1 MSNDSKTAIFKS
13 KGGSDIEIHQFKV
26 WQNSA
31 IWPGRDPLGID
42 CEPVVDLF
50 GTEISRCV
58 TSSSAAL
65 DSDLINWNLLD
76 PPRTRVHFFIYGQ
89 STSVK

>member
-31 IWPGRDPLGID
+31 IWPGRDPIVIRP
-42 CEPVVDLF
+42 CQYHY
-50 GTEISRCV
+50 TTNISIKRTKIHPKMTGEV
-58 TSSSAAL
+58 
-65 DSDLINWNLLD
+65 IKNHKD
-76 PPRTRVHFFIYGQ
+76 PLYITYR
-89 STSVK
+89 